1 MPSNFTVTVP
11 RLQTERFVLR
21 EYRPD
26 DFEAF
31 AAHLAD
37 PESMQHLNLSDR
49 KTAWRVFGSHAGL
62 WVLGGAGWWAIEKR
76 DTGELVGNVGAFYR
90 DGDPTL
96 EIGWNTYKAFWGQ
109 GIAGEAARAVL
120 DYVFDVRRESRVHA
134 LIDDGNRASIRVA
147 ENLGLSYGGETAFNG
162 KTTGTYVLERGAT
175 GKRD

>member
-1 MPSNFTVTVP
+1 MQSNFTVTVP
-11 RLQTERFVLR
+11 RLHTERFVLR
-21 EYRPD
+21 EYRPE

-37 PESMQHLNLSDR
+37 PESMSHLNLSDR

-90 DGDPTL
+90 DPSPTL

-109 GIAGEAARAVL
+109 GVAGEAAQAMLRH
-120 DYVFDVRRESRVHA
+120 VFEVRHEPRVRA
-134 LIDDGNRASIRVA
+134 LIDAGNLASIRVA
-147 ENLGLSYGGETAFNG
+147 ERLGLRYGGDTELNG
-162 KTTGTYVLERGAT
+162 RMTGAYLLERS
-175 GKRD
+175 